1 MLQQCKIMEVCD
13 FKEGGELEVAP
24 FRTIQIHP
32 TRKCNLS
39 CLHCYSGS
47 SPGMKEM
54 LDIDALK
61 RFLAMAF
68 ENGFNNISVSGGEP
82 FLYTHLEE
90 LFKFTRS
97 LGYQNTMASNGM
109 LLPSE
114 RNQRILEYVD
124 LIALSIDGK
133 PALHDYIRGQKG
145 AFDKMMKGVE
155 VLRRLQK
162 PFGFIHTV
170 TPQSWNSLLWLGDF
184 AYDNGAKLLQL
195 HPLEMHGR
203 AVEMLASQG
212 VDDTLAHQAF
222 ILASYLRS
230 KFNNKMVVQ
239 ADLLHRDYLE
249 TFPETVNTF
258 ERNRAGEMV
267 RLSDLFDTMIVEET
281 GRILPVAYGF
291 NPAFTIGNVYQL
303 SAGMFDDFITA
314 KLPGI
319 KTVFYETFSKI
330 LLDKETDIVN
340 WNELLV
346 NESNL
351 ASTV

>member
-1 MLQQCKIMEVCD
+1 MEACD
-13 FKEGGELEVAP
+13 CKEGGELRVAP

-39 CLHCYSGS
+39 CLHCYSSS

-54 LDIDALK
+54 LDIEALK
-61 RFLAMAF
+61 RFLTMAYQ
-68 ENGFNNISVSGGEP
+68 NGFNNISISGGEP

-90 LFKFTRS
+90 LFKFTKQ

-114 RNQRILEYVD
+114 RNRRILEYVD
-124 LIALSIDGK
+124 LIALSVDGK

-155 VLRRLQK
+155 VLQSLQK

-170 TPQSWNSLLWLGDF
+170 TPQSWDSLLWLGDF

-203 AVEMLASQG
+203 AMEMLAG
-212 VDDTLAHQAF
+212 EEVDDTLAHQAF
-222 ILASYLRS
+222 ILASYLNS
-230 KFNNKMVVQ
+230 KFNNKMIVQ

-249 TFPETVNTF
+249 TYPQTVNTF
-258 ERNRAGEMV
+258 ERCPTGGTV
-267 RLSDLFDTMIVEET
+267 QLSDMFDTIIVEET
-281 GRILPVAYGF
+281 GRVLPVAYGF
-291 NPAFTIGNVYQL
+291 NPAFTIGNVYNT
-303 SAGMFDDFITA
+303 SAGMFDDFIGA
-314 KLPGI
+314 KLPDV
-319 KTVFYETFSKI
+319 KAVFYETIRKI
-330 LLDKETDIVN
+330 ILDKETDIVN

-351 ASTV
+351 VHSIN

>member
-1 MLQQCKIMEVCD
+1 MKACD
-13 FKEGGELEVAP
+13 FKEGGELRVAP

-39 CLHCYSGS
+39 CLHCYSSS

-54 LDIDALK
+54 LDIEALK
-61 RFLAMAF
+61 GFLAMAF

-82 FLYTHLEE
+82 FSYTHLEE
-90 LFKFTRS
+90 LFQFTKR

-114 RNQRILEYVD
+114 KNKRILEYVD
-124 LIALSIDGK
+124 LIALSVDGK
-133 PALHDYIRGQKG
+133 PELHDHIRGQQG
-145 AFDKMMKGVE
+145 AFDKMVKGVN
-155 VLRRLQK
+155 VLQTLQK

-170 TPQSWNSLLWLGDF
+170 TPQSWDSLLWLGDL

-203 AVEMLASQG
+203 ALEMLAGESF
-212 VDDTLAHQAF
+212 DDTLAHQVF
-222 ILASYLRS
+222 ILSSYLRS
-230 KFNNKMVVQ
+230 KYNNKMVVQ

-258 ERNRAGEMV
+258 HRSCTNNSR
-267 RLSDLFDTMIVEET
+267 RLSDIFDTIIVEET

-291 NPAFTIGNVYQL
+291 NPAFTIGNVYNLQE
-303 SAGMFDDFITA
+303 GMFDNFIAA
-314 KLPGI
+314 KLEDI
-319 KTVFYETFSKI
+319 KAIFKDTLHKI
-330 LLDKETDIVN
+330 ILNKAADIVN

-351 ASTV
+351 VASLN